1 METKKE
7 SNQKKTKILFKS
19 YYVVWKL
26 HFKLV
31 VKKLP
36 SLFKSYY
43 VVWKRVGHTYGK
55 SGIDGLNR
63 TM

>member
-1 METKKE
+1 METHLP
-7 SNQKKTKILFKS
+7 SADIRNVVSFKS

-43 VVWKRVGHTYGK
+43 VVWKPVANTFVM
-55 SGIDGLNR
+55 SSDVLV
-63 TM
+63 